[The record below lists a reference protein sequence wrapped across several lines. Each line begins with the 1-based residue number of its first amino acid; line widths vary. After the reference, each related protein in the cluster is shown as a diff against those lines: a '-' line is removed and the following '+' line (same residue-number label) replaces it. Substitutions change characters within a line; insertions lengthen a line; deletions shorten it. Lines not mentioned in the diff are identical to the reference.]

1 MLSLYL
7 VLSLS
12 LSFLCSLLEGV
23 ILSVTRT
30 HINLLIKN
38 GHKSGPRL
46 KAMKDH
52 IDRPIAA
59 ILTVNTIAQ
68 TVGAGGVGA
77 QVMKLYGEESV
88 AMASGIMTVL
98 VLVLSEVL
106 PKMIGTSKWQRL
118 APVSS
123 LIIKVLIIATYPF
136 VVLFERLGRLIATK
150 EGYLAKITR
159 EEVISAAETGQSD
172 GTLVEKEAHVIR
184 NLLRLQSLFVE
195 DIMTPRKDISALQK
209 DCKVGEIIGK
219 HTTLYFSRIPIY
231 GRDLDDVIGMI
242 LRYQILEAASRDV
255 DELTLEKLIL
265 PISCVSTKMAVPAV
279 LDEFLKKQEQVFLV
293 QDEQK
298 HTVGLI
304 TFEDVI
310 ETLLGVEII
319 DEFDSVE
326 DMRKF
331 AIGQWESRKKLR
343 EFSQTAA
350 KKWISD

>member
-1 MLSLYL
+1 MLGVYLILSLCTTFL
-7 VLSLS
+7 SSVL
-12 LSFLCSLLEGV
+12 EAV

-30 HINLLIKN
+30 HINFLIKN
-38 GHKSGPRL
+38 GHRSGKRL

-52 IDRPIAA
+52 IDRPISA
-59 ILTVNTIAQ
+59 ILTLNTIAH

-77 QVMKLYGEESV
+77 EVMKIYGEEWV
-88 AMASGIMTVL
+88 AIASGVMTFLIL
-98 VLVLSEVL
+98 VFAEII
-106 PKMIGTSKWQRL
+106 PKMIGASQWKRL
-118 APVSS
+118 APMSS
-123 LIIKVLIIATYPF
+123 LVIQALIIITYPF
-136 VVLFERLGRLIATK
+136 VVLSELLGRLVSSK
-150 EGYLAKITR
+150 DGYLAKITR

-195 DIMTPRKDISALQK
+195 DIMTPRKDINALQK
-209 DCKVGEIIGK
+209 DCKVGEIIGR
-219 HTTLYFSRIPIY
+219 HATLYFSRIPIY
-231 GRDLDDVIGMI
+231 GRDLDDVIGMV

-255 DELTLEKLIL
+255 DELTLEKLVL
-265 PISCVSTKMAVPAV
+265 PISFVSPKLAVPVV

-293 QDEQK
+293 QNEQK

-343 EFSQTAA
+343 EFSQTSKKAA
-350 KKWISD
+350 G